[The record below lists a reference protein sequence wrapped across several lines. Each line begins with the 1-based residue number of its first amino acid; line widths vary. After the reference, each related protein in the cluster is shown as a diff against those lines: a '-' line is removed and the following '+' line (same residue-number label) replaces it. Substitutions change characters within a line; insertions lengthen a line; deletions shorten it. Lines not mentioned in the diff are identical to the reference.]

1 VSLTAAQREAMERQS
16 MPEDMPEVDMP
27 EDMPEVDI
35 EALLQLLAMQVGVDY
50 GGQSDSD

>member
-1 VSLTAAQREAMERQS
+1 MSLTAAQREAMERQS
-16 MPEDMPEVDMP
+16 MP